1 MGMLKVSFFSYK
13 GGAGR
18 TSMLYNTVSY
28 IAQKLRATPE
38 NPIVVIDFDIDS
50 KGLSYL
56 LKSGKDESS
65 YANAIQLLK
74 RSGVLFDGNSTAEEF
89 FGAMMPVGSLFG
101 LGRAADKSVLFIT
114 ANSRDQLNGN
124 NNFDAGGIDLNR
136 FVKRLDRFGCKAL
149 IMDNPAGGQL
159 SSDVA
164 LRISDVVVT
173 VMRITK
179 QFREGTKEFLEK
191 EKNFSNRK
199 YIIVPNAVPS
209 AEGTEYS
216 IKRIMDNIAGDLKY
230 AGEST
235 QSEVDTTLV
244 EQGGVG
250 EVVLFK
256 FEETNLMF
264 REKIEGKALQ
274 PDERLAAEKYE
285 LLSEVICNGAD
296 E

>member
-1 MGMLKVSFFSYK
+1 MLKVSFFSYK

-18 TSMLYNTVSY
+18 TSMLFNTVSY
-28 IAQKLRATPE
+28 IAQKLQATPK
-38 NPIVVIDFDIDS
+38 NPVVVIDFDIDS

-56 LKSGKDESS
+56 LKSGKDGSF

-74 RSGVLFDGNSTAEEF
+74 RSGVLFDGNSNAEEF
-89 FGAMMPVGSLFG
+89 FGAMMPVGNLFG
-101 LGRAADKSVLFIT
+101 LGRVANKSVLFIT
-114 ANSRDQLNGN
+114 ANSNEPLNGN
-124 NNFDAGGIDLNR
+124 NNFDASGIDLSR
-136 FVKRLDRFGCKAL
+136 FVKRLERFGCKAL

-164 LRISDVVVT
+164 LRISDT
-173 VMRITK
+173 VITAIRITT
-179 QFREGTKEFLEK
+179 QFREGTIEFLKK
-191 EKNFSNRK
+191 EKNFFNKK

-209 AEGTEYS
+209 SEGTKYD
-216 IKRIMDNIAGDLKY
+216 IKKIMENIAADMKH

-235 QSEVDTTLV
+235 QCEVDTTLV
-244 EQGGVG
+244 NEGGIG

-264 REKIEGKALQ
+264 REKIEGETLQ
-274 PDERLAAEKYE
+274 PDEQLAARKYE
-285 LLSEVICNGAD
+285 LLAEVICGGAD